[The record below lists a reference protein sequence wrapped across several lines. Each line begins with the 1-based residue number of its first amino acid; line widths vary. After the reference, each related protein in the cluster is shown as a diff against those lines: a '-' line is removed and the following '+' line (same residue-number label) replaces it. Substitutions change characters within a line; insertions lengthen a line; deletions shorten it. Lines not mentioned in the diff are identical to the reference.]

1 MAWNSLPDFIRDPTS
16 STDCFRRL
24 FKTYLLARYVNG
36 VTSASRAVG
45 VLNDYAL
52 YKSTHSLRV
61 VSVLD
66 SGAARPGFKSQRRRC
81 RVTVLGK
88 LFTPVVPVFT
98 KRRRDIVGVAQLC
111 FCTEPRSTSVRLGD
125 KVAHLCDRIAP
136 RDIADRCR
144 CKLVNILHHNVLYVY
159 ALTSCTNSFF

>member
-98 KRRRDIVGVAQLC
+98 KRRRDAGRVARDCRRRATLHRTA
-111 FCTEPRSTSVRLGD
+111 FDIHATWRWSRALVRQNRATRHRRPVSL
-125 KVAHLCDRIAP
+125 
-136 RDIADRCR
+136 
-144 CKLVNILHHNVLYVY
+144 
-159 ALTSCTNSFF
+159 

>member
-1 MAWNSLPDFIRDPTS
+1 MARGGSVAVPRFRLNTYGRRAISVAGPMAWNSLPDFILDRTS

-66 SGAARPGFKSQRRRC
+66 SGAVRPGFKSQRRRC

-88 LFTPVVPVFT
+88 LFTPVVPLFT
-98 KRRRDIVGVAQLC
+98 KRRRDTRRVARDC
-111 FCTEPRSTSVRLGD
+111 RR
-125 KVAHLCDRIAP
+125 RAP
-136 RDIADRCR
+136 LHRTASDIHATWR
-144 CKLVNILHHNVLYVY
+144 
-159 ALTSCTNSFF
+159 